1 MRKIDLHCYPGT
13 EPWIASQGPFVEA
26 LASYWKRPWV
36 AKDEA
41 EEDAL
46 MAETARRLGKLQLRW

>member
-1 MRKIDLHCYPGT
+1 L
-13 EPWIASQGPFVEA
+13 
-26 LASYWKRPWV
+26 

-46 MAETARRLGKLQLRW
+46 MTETVTRLGKLELRFKSF